1 MPSLSELRKPT
12 RRRAIMSWIPISIVA
27 LICVGIALGAVAMQN
42 SWWTQAN
49 PDPSADQQAPD
60 GTSMFDTAGVDY
72 FTRDGVVRIKI
83 RSDGLDASE
92 LGLDADGTET
102 FEPRVPVKAIAL
114 GGDGA
119 FYLDLVDSFT
129 LTTAEDRVQSIE
141 LVPDGPG
148 TWQSVSSQLQQVGA
162 EWGWTQDQLDQL
174 QTDLGT
180 AAQADD
186 AAGYSAQL
194 PQIESRG
201 ALVSANVVVD
211 TDSSAVGLSFTISAR
226 P

>member
-1 MPSLSELRKPT
+1 MTRCSL
-12 RRRAIMSWIPISIVA
+12 RAA
-27 LICVGIALGAVAMQN
+27 IAA
-42 SWWTQAN
+42 
-49 PDPSADQQAPD
+49 
-60 GTSMFDTAGVDY
+60 
-72 FTRDGVVRIKI
+72 
-83 RSDGLDASE
+83 E

-180 AAQADD
+180 AA
-186 AAGYSAQL
+186 
-194 PQIESRG
+194 PW
-201 ALVSANVVVD
+201 
-211 TDSSAVGLSFTISAR
+211 
-226 P
+226 